1 MRLHH
6 WPLRFHSAISH
17 LGQSLLEASRA
28 SHDCQSGCHTCF
40 RTAVVVVNA
49 VLYSELRMGFL
60 LLQAVHAALASIVR
74 ARNAQMETSLGEI
87 ELVPLNAGV
96 EVGGD

>member
-1 MRLHH
+1 M
-6 WPLRFHSAISH
+6 
-17 LGQSLLEASRA
+17 
-28 SHDCQSGCHTCF
+28 
-40 RTAVVVVNA
+40 
-49 VLYSELRMGFL
+49 LYSELRMGFL